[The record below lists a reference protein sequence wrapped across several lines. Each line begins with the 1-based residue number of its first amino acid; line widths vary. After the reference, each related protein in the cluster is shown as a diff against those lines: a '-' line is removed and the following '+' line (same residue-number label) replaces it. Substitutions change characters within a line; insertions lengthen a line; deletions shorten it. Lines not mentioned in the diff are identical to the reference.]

1 MDEARILRRNE
12 VLKENTWA
20 VEDIFPSDQAWNEE
34 YESLKSLPEKAAAFQ
49 GKLGRSAA
57 DLLAY
62 FKQRDEISYRMGLL
76 FNYASRNA
84 DVDTGNG
91 FYQDMR
97 NRAMSLMVAV
107 ESAAAYATPEILAI
121 DDAVLEGFYSA
132 EPELETY
139 RRPISKL
146 RHQKE
151 HTLTPAEEALL
162 AAAGE
167 IAKAP
172 DAIGSSFRNA
182 DMRFPTVQDSAGKAY
197 PLTQES
203 LVACLR
209 STDSMLRKTLLRPS
223 IPPCTA
229 GATPSPPRWMPSS
242 AS

>member
-1 MDEARILRRNE
+1 MAEERILKRNE
-12 VLKENTWA
+12 VEKENTWA
-20 VEDIFPSDQAWNEE
+20 VEDIFPSDQAWAEE
-34 YESLKSLPEKAAAFQ
+34 YELLKSLPEKASAFKGIL
-49 GKLGRSAA
+49 GKSAA

-62 FKQRDEISYRMGLL
+62 FKLRDDISYRMGLL

-97 NRAMSLMVAV
+97 NKAMSLMVAV

-121 DDAVLEGFYSA
+121 EETVLESFFAA

-146 RHQKE
+146 SRQKE

-182 DMRFPTVQDSAGKAY
+182 DMRFPSVQDVAGKTY
-197 PLTQES
+197 P
-203 LVACLR
+203 
-209 STDSMLRKTLLRPS
+209 LLRPS
-223 IPPCTA
+223 TPRCTA
-229 GATPSPPRWMPSS
+229 GATPSPPPWMPSS